1 MKRTDFVRLKNS
13 FGALA
18 NKLNLNTILMATY
31 TCRQCGVTK
40 NDTVNSQLNT
50 SITCTALEEETEVV
64 FHGWEKVSEEDLV
77 CD

>member
-1 MKRTDFVRLKNS
+1 MSIYRYLK
-13 FGALA
+13 
-18 NKLNLNTILMATY
+18 
-31 TCRQCGVTK
+31 CGVTK
-40 NDTVNSQLNT
+40 NDTLNSQLNT